1 MTGLGELEEPFVGR
15 VLGRRGVDWLKWS
28 AGVTLGDGSA
38 GATAAQ
44 LSRYRDELVDAYSG
58 RYRKVGITRAVAE
71 PPRNVGSEQE
81 YLDYL
86 HWFAAEVMSA
96 V

>member
-1 MTGLGELEEPFVGR
+1 M
-15 VLGRRGVDWLKWS
+15 
-28 AGVTLGDGSA
+28 
-38 GATAAQ
+38 
-44 LSRYRDELVDAYSG
+44 SRYRDELVDAYSG